1 VKLIASG
8 GMRAPFRTGTASPPL
23 RTLFFLATAA
33 GLSLA
38 AACTSGT
45 TANCSA
51 GDGGGPDACGVPAGD
66 SGELPDTTMETG
78 TGDSATETGSPETG
92 SPETGSP
99 ETGSPEAA
107 PDAPTDAPKG

>member
-1 VKLIASG
+1 MKLIASG
-8 GMRAPFRTGTASPPL
+8 GMRAVP
-23 RTLFFLATAA
+23 TLFVLATAA

-45 TANCSA
+45 TATCSE

-66 SGELPDTTMETG
+66 AELPDTTTTDTG
-78 TGDSATETGSPETG
+78 TGDSAGPETGGPSETG

-107 PDAPTDAPKG
+107 PDAPKDAPKG

>member
-1 VKLIASG
+1 
-8 GMRAPFRTGTASPPL
+8 MRALP
-23 RTLFFLATAA
+23 TLFVLATAA

-66 SGELPDTTMETG
+66 SGEFDTTMETG
-78 TGDSATETGSPETG
+78 TGDSAAETGSPETG

-99 ETGSPEAA
+99 ETGPETGSPDAA
-107 PDAPTDAPKG
+107 PDAPKG

>member
-1 VKLIASG
+1 
-8 GMRAPFRTGTASPPL
+8 MRAFFKTGTASPPL
-23 RTLFFLATAA
+23 GALFVLATAA

-45 TANCSA
+45 TANCSG

-66 SGELPDTTMETG
+66 AEFPDTTTETG
-78 TGDSATETGSPETG
+78 TGDSAAETGAPETGAPETG
-92 SPETGSP
+92 SPEASSP

-107 PDAPTDAPKG
+107 ADAPKG

>member
-1 VKLIASG
+1 MKLISSG
-8 GMRAPFRTGTASPPL
+8 GMKALP
-23 RTLFFLATAA
+23 TLFVLATAA

-45 TANCSA
+45 TANCSG

-66 SGELPDTTMETG
+66 AEFPDTTTGTDTG
-78 TGDSATETGSPETG
+78 TGDSAAETGAPETGAPETG
-92 SPETGSP
+92 SLETGSP

-107 PDAPTDAPKG
+107 SDAPQG

>member
-1 VKLIASG
+1 VKLIGSG
-8 GMRAPFRTGTASPPL
+8 GMRAIP
-23 RTLFFLATAA
+23 TLFVLATAA

-51 GDGGGPDACGVPAGD
+51 GDGGPDACGVPAGD
-66 SGELPDTTMETG
+66 AEFPDTT
-78 TGDSATETGSPETG
+78 TGDSAAETGAPETGSPETG

-107 PDAPTDAPKG
+107 PDAPKDAPKG